1 MKGSVEIWDAN
12 GVLESVV
19 HPTEDTGPVDRPS
32 LAEIPFEV
40 FTESILPYLGVKE
53 VGALATMCQ
62 ALKDLCDD
70 NSLWK
75 ILYLR
80 TIRAHILDTS
90 VHIGSKALQK
100 NLHHSR
106 YGAIVESPLVIDP
119 CVLYTR
125 WYGNQLEDPEYNA
138 EMYIK
143 CLPCVP
149 YSLLNTPVPVW
160 REWSSPLNLAGYYH
174 PMTRTPEDLEKIV
187 GNRRAYEDKIRT
199 VWQDHNRDQGF
210 STQNLCQNPSHY
222 LFETLGMP
230 TSCRNLKSYKKAVLK
245 KLLTQEKQP
254 LKSLAK
260 KRAIQ
265 EKLVREA
272 EKTLDALRTDD
283 TSLRKEISRK
293 HRAMESLSRAT
304 Q

>member
-53 VGALATMCQ
+53 VGALATMCK

-90 VHIGSKALQK
+90 VHIGSKHLQK
-100 NLHHSR
+100 NLQR
-106 YGAIVESPLVIDP
+106 YGAIVEPPRVIDP

-125 WYGNQLEDPEYNA
+125 WYGNQLEDTEYNA

-143 CLPCVP
+143 CLPCIPDSV
-149 YSLLNTPVPVW
+149 LNTPVPVW

-230 TSCRNLKSYKKAVLK
+230 PSCRNLKSYKKAVLK
-245 KLLTQEKQP
+245 KILTQEKQP
-254 LKSLAK
+254 LKSLTKKQTLKADEVAK
-260 KRAIQ
+260 AKAVL
-265 EKLVREA
+265 E
-272 EKTLDALRTDD
+272 TLLADESALSQDIAR
-283 TSLRKEISRK
+283 R
-293 HRAMESLSRAT
+293 HRALGSLSRAT
-304 Q
+304 P